1 MYHARASPHSPT
13 GIGAGPAPEPEP
25 QTDPDMDF
33 FDADVI
39 IGRMIDQEEDE
50 APTTADLLVE
60 MDLAQVS
67 RALVTHHK
75 IALSTPDW
83 GNEDLLREVAA
94 SPRLRPVLGLY
105 IINERDDTPAAAR
118 VDALI
123 RQGAAGAQFWP
134 LPCGF
139 EFAPWQ
145 CPDLFNALADRG
157 LPIFMHAEQA
167 TYSNLHAVLQA
178 FPKLKVVLQ
187 RIPYGDARKIL
198 ALMRACPN
206 LLLCTSP
213 HFVGG
218 SVIEQFDRYFGC
230 ERLVFGSGLFKYDQ
244 APSVAQVA
252 YTQLPEAKRALIA
265 SGNLTRLLEAIR

>member
-1 MYHARASPHSPT
+1 M
-13 GIGAGPAPEPEP
+13 E
-25 QTDPDMDF
+25 F

-39 IGRMIDQEEDE
+39 IGRLIDQEEDE
-50 APTTADLLVE
+50 APTAADLLRE

-94 SPRLRPVLGLY
+94 SPRLRPILGAY
-105 IINERDDTPAAAR
+105 VVNERDDISAEAR
-118 VDALI
+118 VDGLI
-123 RQGAAGAQFWP
+123 LQNSAGIQFWP
-134 LPCGF
+134 IPCMF
-139 EFAPWQ
+139 DFAPWQ
-145 CPDLFNALADRG
+145 CPDLFNAMADRA
-157 LPIFMHAEQA
+157 LPLFLHADQ
-167 TYSNLHAVLQA
+167 TNYNNLHAVLKA
-178 FPKLKVVLQ
+178 FPRLTIILQ
-187 RIPYGDARKIL
+187 RIPYGDVRRVIGV
-198 ALMRACPN
+198 MRACPN
-206 LLLCTSP
+206 LMLCTSP

-252 YTQLPEAKRALIA
+252 YTQLPEPKQALIA